1 MLKGKKIVIGVTGS
15 IAAYK
20 IPLLVRLLRKH
31 GAEVQIILTPEAHN
45 FVTNLTLSVLSENP
59 VLTETFSKDDGTWNS
74 HIEIGINADL
84 MLIAPASAN
93 TIAKMASGIADNL
106 LLTTW
111 LAARCPVFFAPAM
124 DVDMYK
130 HQVTQRNIQSLVS
143 LGNHLIEPKEGEL
156 ASGLCGAGR
165 MEEPEAILAH
175 LELWFKKKND
185 FLGKRVLITAGPTR
199 EPIDP
204 VRFISNHS
212 SGKMGYAIALEFA
225 SRGAEVNLVSGP
237 VDLIMNHSN
246 VQVLPVTTAEEMKDA
261 CDALAESTDV
271 LIMTA
276 AVADYRPDSVADFK
290 IKKSGKEKISLEM
303 VANPDIL
310 ASLGKLKRAG
320 QLLVGFALET
330 DNETENAKMKLKNK
344 NADLIVLNSLN
355 DPGAGFG
362 TETNKVTFIGRDN
375 IKISLPLMKKT
386 EVAERLVDLIKEMI

>member
-1 MLKGKKIVIGVTGS
+1 MLKGKKIVIGITGS

-20 IPLLVRLLRKH
+20 IPLLVRLLRKQ

-74 HIEIGINADL
+74 HIEIGMNADL

-130 HQVTQRNIQSLVS
+130 HPVTQRNIKSLVS
-143 LGNHLIEPKEGEL
+143 LGNHLIEPTEGEL

-165 MEEPEAILAH
+165 MEEPEAILSFI
-175 LELWFKKKND
+175 ELWFKKKND
-185 FLGKRVLITAGPTR
+185 FTGKRVLITAGPTR

-225 SRGAEVNLVSGP
+225 NRGAEVNLVSGP

-261 CDALAESTDV
+261 CDALSESTDV

-276 AVADYRPDSVADFK
+276 AVADYRLETIEDSK
-290 IKKSGKEKISLEM
+290 IKKCGKEKISLELI
-303 VANPDIL
+303 ANPDIL
-310 ASLGKLKRAG
+310 ASLGESKKAG
-320 QLLVGFALET
+320 QILVGFALET
-330 DNETENAKMKLKNK
+330 DNEIENAKTKLQNK

-355 DPGAGFG
+355 DQGAGFG

-375 IKISLPLMKKT
+375 IQISLPLMKKT
-386 EVAERLVDLIKEMI
+386 EVAEKLADLILEML